1 MSFRIDDKNLLENYK
16 IIWTKMEG
24 LKNTELN
31 AVPVYDDRYI
41 KAKIRTYR
49 DKVYS
54 NFHGLILPEDDI
66 EYEFFAAI
74 SIDSL
79 LVHENK
85 YYLQVYL
92 SNCSYKIPNKRM
104 RDYLDENLFEDLIL

>member
-1 MSFRIDDKNLLENYK
+1 MSFRIDDKNVLENYK
-16 IIWTKMEG
+16 IIWTKVEG
-24 LKNTELN
+24 LKNNELN

-41 KAKIRTYR
+41 KAKIRTYS
-49 DKVYS
+49 DKVYR
-54 NFHGLILPEDDI
+54 NFRGLILPEDNI
-66 EYEFFAAI
+66 EYESFAVI

-85 YYLQVYL
+85 YYLQVYF
-92 SNCSYKIPNKRM
+92 SNCAYKISNKRM